1 MGINMACKSLQKLAG
16 RKLAQARPSGLEP
29 APARNQPS
37 PPRRTFLCKTG
48 KRTHLLAVIKFLNY
62 VEEEHL
68 KHVISFKVTMRGQ
81 LGKKDLFILDQNVNR
96 TYVFYPSKGSFSY
109 VGNYIKHI
117 SQFYLILIPYV
128 LPTKQS
134 VTYYSLLFCLY
145 VFIAK

>member
-1 MGINMACKSLQKLAG
+1 MDVWPACRDCNLGIDSHITKRTKARMPFSSIQLLGLNHVRGTNVACKSLQKLAG
-16 RKLAQARPSGLEP
+16 CKLAQARPSGLEP

-81 LGKKDLFILDQNVNR
+81 LGK
-96 TYVFYPSKGSFSY
+96 GSFYTRS
-109 VGNYIKHI
+109 K
-117 SQFYLILIPYV
+117 
-128 LPTKQS
+128 
-134 VTYYSLLFCLY
+134 C
-145 VFIAK
+145 